1 VMEVAANEQLLSKLR
16 RRGDG
21 FPKGFSG
28 NPKGK
33 AALKARSAELFGIMA
48 PDFAPLSATDEV
60 LLRQACLLLARSE
73 RIARVRDIDVGVR
86 MSGEARRLLQ
96 ALRKNA
102 PAPAVPAERFTEIA
116 VKAQAEEDARRAAEL
131 AGDAVEAGHERI
143 DHPNRSGHHDDL
155 ANACAGALWRCST
168 ERRIVITP
176 EFLARAYAMPPS
188 RPQFG
193 RSRWPMMLAFRPPAS
208 TYSPV
213 DDEQKGA

>member
-1 VMEVAANEQLLSKLR
+1 MDVAGNEQLLTRAR
-16 RRGDG
+16 RRGPG
-21 FPKGFSG
+21 FLKGISG

-116 VKAQAEEDARRAAEL
+116 VKAQAEDEHPPPTGQRCR
-131 AGDAVEAGHERI
+131 GGRHERI
-143 DHPNRSGHHDDL
+143 DHIQIAPAICLTDL
-155 ANACAGALWRCST
+155 AQRCAAGALWRCST

-193 RSRWPMMLAFRPPAS
+193 RSRWPMMLAFLCRPLRRIPR
-208 TYSPV
+208 
-213 DDEQKGA
+213 